1 MNNNAM
7 RTPKEAAVYH
17 NSVFA
22 GILIEES
29 RQLYT
34 FRYDDDYFTDT
45 SKPAISLILPKTQQ
59 EYHCPYLFPCFFN
72 MLSEG
77 ANRKLQSI
85 HLRIDEE
92 DHFGILLATA
102 QFDTVGAVTVKPF
115 HTC

>member
-1 MNNNAM
+1 MIKKTKNQ
-7 RTPKEAAVYH
+7 AAVYH
-17 NSVFA
+17 NKIFA

-34 FRYDDDYFTDT
+34 FRYDDAYFADT
-45 SKPAISLILPKTQQ
+45 SKPAISLTLPKTQQ
-59 EYHCPYLFPCFFN
+59 EYHSPYLFPFFFN

-92 DHFGILLATA
+92 DHFGLLLATA
-102 QFDTVGAVTVKPF
+102 QVDTVGAITVKPF
-115 HTC
+115 